1 MKAAVAR
8 AAAGGLIMLAGMFS
22 LAGCARAVT
31 EQDLATIKL
40 PPGFRIAI
48 YARVPSARSMA
59 LAPNLGGL
67 FVGTRGDT
75 LYAVFDRDRDMQA
88 EQVRVVSRNLN
99 VPNGIAFHDR
109 WLYIA
114 EQHRVIR
121 YRPVLAGL
129 GPRNVEVLFD
139 RLPNLSHHGWR
150 YAAIGPD
157 RRLYVTVG
165 APCNICDVG
174 GLQGTVLRF
183 PPGGGRPEIFARGVR
198 NSVGIDFHPV
208 TGEAYFTDNGG
219 DGMGDDVP
227 PDELNHAPRPG
238 LDFGYPYFAGGRAV
252 SPGYGD
258 RKAPASP
265 VFPVVAFGAHVAAL
279 GIHFYRGSMF
289 PAEYKNDAFV
299 AQHGSWNRS
308 VPDGYRIMR
317 VRFDE
322 AGRPVAKEIF
332 AEGWLQQ
339 GSAWGRPVDIKELDD
354 GSLLVSDD
362 RAGVIYRISYQGR

>member
-1 MKAAVAR
+1 MKAGIIRAAVA
-8 AAAGGLIMLAGMFS
+8 APVMLAGMVL
-22 LAGCARAVT
+22 LAGCAGAVT
-31 EQDLATIKL
+31 GKDLAKIKL

-67 FVGTRGDT
+67 FVGTRGNT

-88 EQVRVVSRNLN
+88 EQVRVVSRDLN

-114 EQHRVIR
+114 EQHRIIR

-129 GPRNVEVLFD
+129 RPRNVEVLFD
-139 RLPNLSHHGWR
+139 RLPNMSHHGWR

-183 PPGGGRPEIFARGVR
+183 PLEGGRPEIFARGVR
-198 NSVGIDFHPV
+198 NSVGIDFHPR

-219 DGMGDDVP
+219 DGMGDDIP
-227 PDELNHAPRPG
+227 PDELNHAPGPG
-238 LDFGYPYFAGGRAV
+238 LDFGYPHFAGGNAV
-252 SPGYGD
+252 SPGYRS
-258 RKAPASP
+258 RKPPANP
-265 VFPVVAFGAHVAAL
+265 VFPAVAFGAHVAAL

-289 PAEYKNDAFV
+289 PPDYKNDAFV

-322 AGRPVAKEIF
+322 AGRPVGKEIF

-339 GSAWGRPVDIKELDD
+339 GRAWGRPVDIKELDD

-362 RAGVIYRISYQGR
+362 RGGVIYRISYQAR